1 MLILGCP
8 AIAQLYDTLS
18 GSYVRAF
25 DTVCVY
31 SYIYCVCA
39 LATAALHT
47 GATVHANDLIVYTYT
62 ALYTKLQGI
71 LIYLCVFQCR

>member
-1 MLILGCP
+1 MTPSLDHTFALS
-8 AIAQLYDTLS
+8 TL
-18 GSYVRAF
+18 
-25 DTVCVY
+25 CVY

-39 LATAALHT
+39 LATAALHS